1 MNTELTITG
10 MTCGHCQKAVQE
22 ALQQVAG
29 VQSAS
34 VDLAAGRAS
43 ITGPADVQA
52 LIAAVVEE
60 GYEAQITAPT
70 STLA

>member
-1 MNTELTITG
+1 MSTELTITG

-22 ALQQVAG
+22 ALQQVPG

-34 VDLAAGRAS
+34 VDLTAGRAS
-43 ITGPADVQA
+43 VTGPADVQA

-60 GYEAQITAPT
+60 GYEAQIAAPT

>member
-1 MNTELTITG
+1 

-22 ALQQVAG
+22 ALQQVPG

-43 ITGPADVQA
+43 VTGPADVQA

-60 GYEAQITAPT
+60 GYEARVAAPT
-70 STLA
+70 SAPA